1 MSETFEVARHRVL
14 GGFAVA
20 FLMAAGYSKRAVL
33 KMGDL
38 TDVPPERIHELLAAK
53 VAERK
58 KTVDWAKRRRL
69 KLGVGAQKKLKQAR
83 KGQKK

>member
-1 MSETFEVARHRVL
+1 MSETFEAGRRRVL

-53 VAERK
+53 IEKRK
-58 KTVDWAKRRRL
+58 KAFDWAKTRRIQ
-69 KLGVGAQKKLKQAR
+69 LGLRAQKKLKQAR
-83 KGQKK
+83 RAQKK